1 MGLSLGIVEGDIV
14 RASASSSSS
23 SLLSLFP
30 PQPEKMDEPPP
41 VGDIGCLED
50 CCIKLG
56 GLEGIFV
63 GAIIGIIVL
72 RTYSVG

>member
-1 MGLSLGIVEGDIV
+1 MGLSLGIVEGVIV
-14 RASASSSSS
+14 RASASSSS

-41 VGDIGCLED
+41 LCDIGCLED

-63 GAIIGIIVL
+63 GAIVGIIVS

>member
-1 MGLSLGIVEGDIV
+1 MGLSLGIVEGVII
-14 RASASSSSS
+14 RASASSSS

-41 VGDIGCLED
+41 LGDIGCLED

-63 GAIIGIIVL
+63 GAIVGIIVL